1 MKLKTDPSYA
11 TVKYY
16 YQDKTSSDTFV
27 FKKDYK
33 NAMILG
39 SLILT
44 EDGRVYFT
52 ASGGGKPIVPELL
65 EDDGIYPYGWMNIME
80 IEYCIK
86 YQPYDFEDQ
95 WWKTRA
101 MYSKFF
107 WRMLVSD
114 MRDTKIKFLQGDLKK
129 DLKWI
134 HADQ

>member
-1 MKLKTDPSYA
+1 MKLKSDPSY
-11 TVKYY
+11 TTLKYY
-16 YQDKTSSDTFV
+16 YQDKTSSDTFL

-33 NAMILG
+33 NQMVLG

-52 ASGGGKPIVPELL
+52 ASGGGKPILPESL
-65 EDDGIYPYGWMNIME
+65 EDDGIYPYEWMNINE

-86 YQPYDFEDQ
+86 YQPYDFEDE
-95 WWKTRA
+95 WWKGRA
-101 MYSKFF
+101 MYSKIF
-107 WRMLVSD
+107 WGILVSD
-114 MRDTKIKFLQGDLKK
+114 MRDAKIRFINNDLK